1 MRLLSKIALV
11 IVVSALTAC
20 GGGGGSPGIVPNQPG
35 ITTPPVVSPVEP
47 PSATPA
53 SIELLSSAST
63 VLSGGAEVVI
73 TAVIKSATN
82 VGMAGQMV
90 EFEAS
95 SGSLLAPAAETNE
108 SGIATVRLTAGGDKA
123 NRDITVTV
131 RAGTVSE
138 SIVIPVTGTRVTVAG
153 ATSMQVGGAPVQYS
167 VRALDSTGAGITDA
181 TIQLTTSL
189 GNALSAAAITTD
201 KTGAATFI
209 YTPNLSGTDT
219 LGISGMGA
227 SAAIQVL
234 VSATDFTVSSPA
246 VNTSILVG
254 ADQLITVRYR
264 NDKVG
269 VSGQTVTFTSTRG
282 SFTVSTA
289 VTDANGEASA
299 TLWSPTAG
307 PATVSALIAGI
318 GQVTLPVQ
326 FVATTPA
333 TLLLQANP
341 GAVLPNPSGTANQS
355 TLEALVR
362 DADGNP
368 VANRLVTFTAVKD
381 LSNGQLSPGSAT
393 TDANG
398 RAQVQ
403 FISGANSTP
412 ADDVILRADVASTS
426 VFGTTSLT
434 VNGQALFINLGFG
447 NTIANLDETIY
458 SKPFSVYV
466 TDATGNAV
474 GNQRVVLSVIPSTYG
489 KGSMRYSTLSS
500 QWVVVSEQI
509 CDNEDNNLNGVLDA
523 GEDENDSK
531 SLTPGNVVVAAPG
544 AISTDSQGR
553 ASFSLQYGEQ
563 YVPWITLRLIA
574 RASVGGTESS
584 TALLFKLPGLAS
596 DFTSETNPPAG
607 VVSPFGQQL
616 SCTVPN

>member
-1 MRLLSKIALV
+1 MRLLNKLALV
-11 IVVSALTAC
+11 VMVSALTAC
-20 GGGGGSPGIVPNQPG
+20 GGGGGSPGVQPG
-35 ITTPPVVSPVEP
+35 TTTPPVEL

-73 TAVIKSATN
+73 TAVVKSATN
-82 VGMAGQMV
+82 VGMSGQTV

-95 SGSLLAPAAETNE
+95 SGALLAPAAETND
-108 SGIATVRLTAGGDKA
+108 SGIATVRLAAGGNKT

-131 RAGTVSE
+131 RAGSVSG
-138 SIVIPVTGTRVTVAG
+138 SIVVPVTGTRVTLAG

-167 VRALDSTGAGITDA
+167 VRALDSAGTGISGA
-181 TIQLTTSL
+181 TIQLTSSL
-189 GNALSAAAITTD
+189 GNALSAATLIAD
-201 KTGAATFI
+201 STGAATFV
-209 YTPNLSGTDT
+209 YTPNVSGTDT
-219 LGISGMGA
+219 LSVSGMGA
-227 SAAIQVL
+227 NAAIQVL
-234 VSATDFTVSSPA
+234 VSATDFTVRSPA
-246 VNTSILVG
+246 INSSIFVG

-264 NDKVG
+264 NNNAG
-269 VSGQTVTFTSTRG
+269 VSGQVVTFTSTRG
-282 SFTVSTA
+282 SFA
-289 VTDANGEASA
+289 VNTGITDGNGEASA
-299 TLWSPTAG
+299 TLTSPTAG
-307 PATVSALIAGI
+307 PATVSALIAGV

-333 TLLLQANP
+333 TLVLQSNP
-341 GAVLPNPSGTANQS
+341 GAVLPNPTGTANQS

-362 DADGNP
+362 DAAGNP

-412 ADDVILRADVASTS
+412 ANDVLLRADVAGTN

-434 VNGQALFINLGFG
+434 VNGQALFINLAFG
-447 NTIANLDETIY
+447 NTITNLDETTY

-474 GNQRVVLSVIPSTYG
+474 GNQRVVLSAIPSSYG
-489 KGSMRYSTLSS
+489 KGFMVYPENGP
-500 QWVVVSEQI
+500 QWVVAAEEI
-509 CDNEDNNLNGVLDA
+509 CANEDRNSDGTLQLEEDVNGN
-523 GEDENDSK
+523 GSME
-531 SLTPGNVVVAAPG
+531 PGNVVVASPG
-544 AISTDSQGR
+544 AVTTDAQGR
-553 ASFSLQYGEQ
+553 AAFSLQYGEQ
-563 YVPWITLRLIA
+563 YVPWITVRLIA

-584 TALLFKLPGLAS
+584 TALSFGLSGLAA
-596 DFTSETNPPAG
+596 DFTSETIAPAG
-607 VVSPFGQQL
+607 RLSPFGQAL
-616 SCTVPN
+616 DCTNPN